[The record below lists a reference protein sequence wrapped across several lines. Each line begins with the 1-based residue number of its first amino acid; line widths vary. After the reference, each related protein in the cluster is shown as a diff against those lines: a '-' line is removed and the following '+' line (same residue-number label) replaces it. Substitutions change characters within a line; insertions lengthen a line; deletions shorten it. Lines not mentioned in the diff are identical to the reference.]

1 MAQGQIDFFTET
13 PKYPEGFR
21 YEREIISRDDE
32 RALIAHIQALPLK
45 EFEFHG
51 FVGKRRVKS
60 FGWRYDYDDERLKEA
75 ELIPDFV
82 LTLRERAARFA
93 DIKSDDIQHVLFTE

>member
-1 MAQGQIDFFTET
+1 MLKGQIDLFAAN

-32 RALIAHIQALPLK
+32 RSLIDHIRGLPLK

-51 FVGKRRVKS
+51 FLGKRRVKS
-60 FGWRYDYDDERLKEA
+60 FGWR
-75 ELIPDFV
+75 
-82 LTLRERAARFA
+82 
-93 DIKSDDIQHVLFTE
+93 